1 MHKCEKCELAV
12 YCFTE
17 PHTWVFRTK
26 QEMEEKQAV
35 IFGCAV
41 YQQMQADGA
50 PILQECAQASSR
62 R

>member
-1 MHKCEKCELAV
+1 
-12 YCFTE
+12 
-17 PHTWVFRTK
+17 
-26 QEMEEKQAV
+26 MEEKQAV